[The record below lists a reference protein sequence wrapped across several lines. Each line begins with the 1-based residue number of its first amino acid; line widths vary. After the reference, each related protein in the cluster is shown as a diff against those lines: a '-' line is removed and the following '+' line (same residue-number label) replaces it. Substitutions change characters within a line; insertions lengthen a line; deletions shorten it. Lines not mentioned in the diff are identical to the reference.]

1 MYNHAKCAGALS
13 GRGGGGHGLKII
25 YTEAFLFILVFLVQ
39 FFSYKNKDFK
49 EIHALYLQFIKIKAW
64 NVPFSLSLI

>member
-39 FFSYKNKDFK
+39 FFY
-49 EIHALYLQFIKIKAW
+49 IRIKILKKSMHYIY
-64 NVPFSLSLI
+64 SL